1 MLTALWNWS
10 FVPRTNAVHIV
21 SFQVV
26 DPLPEPIP
34 EQRPSKLELKK
45 NSASTRVKNSLL
57 QRMAEGREVDVDATN
72 AAASEND
79 YKNTFCYLCRID
91 FPSSKGLYLHN
102 VKLHSEGEVQCDV
115 CYKPLKNRITLMK
128 HKKLHLGAEDMQCMC
143 TDCGR
148 PFKDKRAL
156 TAHVTYTRHMLGV
169 PVPARS

>member
-1 MLTALWNWS
+1 LHTFA
-10 FVPRTNAVHIV
+10 

-26 DPLPEPIP
+26 DPLPEPTP
-34 EQRPSKLELKK
+34 EQRPSKAELKK

-79 YKNTFCYLCRID
+79 YRNTFCYLCRID

-115 CYKPLKNRITLMK
+115 CFKPLKNRITLMK

-169 PVPARS
+169 PAPARP